1 MAAAVNLFIRHCVLE
16 RDCISLFKGYRLAL
30 EQKGRHPWL
39 MGDGDVSTDLLHQLD
54 SHGMPC
60 LRPQFK
66 THVWWFKRV
75 YFVLCCYYHYILV
88 DAHMQGTYED
98 NEISGNALAG
108 VWVKNYA
115 SPVMRRSHVHHGRD
129 VGVFVFDNGSVSFFQ
144 SV

>member
-16 RDCISLFKGYRLAL
+16 RECISLFKGYRLAL
-30 EQKGRHPWL
+30 EQKGRHPWWL

-75 YFVLCCYYHYILV
+75 YFVLCCAVLCCAAIIIYLLMLV
-88 DAHMQGTYED
+88 CRVHMRTMR
-98 NEISGNALAG
+98 S
-108 VWVKNYA
+108 V
-115 SPVMRRSHVHHGRD
+115 VMRWLESG
-129 VGVFVFDNGSVSFFQ
+129 
-144 SV
+144 